1 MPKHAIQ
8 KDVVFLL
15 PFPVRWHKTFRL
27 TARKSN
33 NSKRGCTGQRTF
45 SPWALPPP
53 PDTSR
58 CLGRSVNDRSSL
70 YKTSSLKY
78 FLALFFSES
87 CVISFYLIAP
97 CGFLFQELVR
107 SLLGLMENLSIK
119 GGVLQGASH
128 IQNLHFFMCLSSAS
142 AKLI

>member
-15 PFPVRWHKTFRL
+15 PFPVRWHKTFHL

-33 NSKRGCTGQRTF
+33 NSKCGCTGQRSF

-58 CLGRSVNDRSSL
+58 CLHRSVND
-70 YKTSSLKY
+70 LKY

-87 CVISFYLIAP
+87 CVISFCLIAP

-128 IQNLHFFMCLSSAS
+128 IQNLHFFLCLKSAS